1 MDVHELTPAY
11 ALDALDADETRAY
24 EEHLSRCERCRSE
37 LATLRESAAALAWA
51 VEAPPPPEGLRAR
64 ILDAAAAERANVV
77 PLPVRRPW
85 IFRATAAAAA
95 VAACAAIGLGVWA
108 STRNGTNA
116 RALSVVLVVGG
127 DRQATLKVSGLPP
140 APAGKTYEA
149 WIVPHGAS
157 AQPAGLFHGGAAT
170 TLVRLRG
177 SVPPNATVAV
187 TVERAGGARAPTGAP
202 VLSAQA

>member
-11 ALDALDADETRAY
+11 ALDALDADEARAY

-37 LATLRESAAALAWA
+37 LSTLRESAAALAWA
-51 VEAPPPPEGLRAR
+51 VESPPPPDGLRAR

-77 PLPVRRPW
+77 PLPVRKPW
-85 IFRATAAAAA
+85 VFRATAAAAA

-108 STRNGTNA
+108 SSRNGTHA
-116 RALSVVLVVGG
+116 QALSAVLVVGG
-127 DRQATLKVSGLPP
+127 DRHATLTVSGLAA

-149 WIVPHGAS
+149 WIIPNGVS
-157 AQPAGLFHGGAAT
+157 AQPAGLFRGGGAT
-170 TLVRLRG
+170 TVVRLHG

-187 TVERAGGARAPTGAP
+187 TVERAGGARAPTSAP
-202 VLSAQA
+202 ILSARA

>member
-11 ALDALDADETRAY
+11 ALDALDADEARAY

-64 ILDAAAAERANVV
+64 ILDAAAAERTNVV
-77 PLPVRRPW
+77 PLPVRKPW
-85 IFRATAAAAA
+85 VFRATAAVAA

-108 STRNGTNA
+108 SSRNGTQA
-116 RALSVVLVVGG
+116 QALSAVLVVGG
-127 DRQATLKVSGLPP
+127 DRHATLTVSGLAA

-149 WIVPHGAS
+149 WIIPNGVP
-157 AQPAGLFHGGAAT
+157 AQPAGLFRGGSAT
-170 TLVRLRG
+170 TRVRLRG

-187 TVERAGGARAPTGAP
+187 TVERAGGASAPTSAP
-202 VLSAQA
+202 ILSARA

>member
-11 ALDALDADETRAY
+11 ALDALDADEARAY

-64 ILDAAAAERANVV
+64 ILDAAAAERTNVV
-77 PLPVRRPW
+77 PLPVRKPW
-85 IFRATAAAAA
+85 VFRATAAAAA
-95 VAACAAIGLGVWA
+95 VAACTAIGLGVWA
-108 STRNGTNA
+108 SSLNGTRA
-116 RALSVVLVVGG
+116 QALSAVLVVGG
-127 DRQATLKVSGLPP
+127 DRHATLKVSGLAA

-149 WIVPHGAS
+149 WIIPNGVS
-157 AQPAGLFHGGAAT
+157 AQPAGLFRGGGAT
-170 TLVRLRG
+170 TLVRLHG
-177 SVPPNATVAV
+177 SVPPDATVAV

-202 VLSAQA
+202 ILSAQA